1 MIYVDRFYE
10 DEVGLQGGDGGEAI
24 GIAQSRGDDDTRRG
38 ILRADRREDVDSVAV
53 GEHDVEDDDVGTL
66 RCASD
71 SRGDRIDVI
80 DVVSDAPQDQAHRFR
95 GRGVILNEEHRFFRR
110 FSRRGSSRR
119 RKYGAARGVL
129 GE

>member
-24 GIAQSRGDDDTRRG
+24 GVAQSRGDDDARRG
-38 ILRADRREDVDSVAV
+38 IRRADRREDVDTIPV
-53 GEHDVEDDDVGTL
+53 GEHDVEDDDVGPP
-66 RCASD
+66 RRAGD

-80 DVVSDAPQDQAHRFR
+80 DVVSDASQDQAHRFR
-95 GRGVILNEEHRFFRR
+95 GRGVILDEEHRFFRR

-119 RKYGAARGVL
+119 R
-129 GE
+129 